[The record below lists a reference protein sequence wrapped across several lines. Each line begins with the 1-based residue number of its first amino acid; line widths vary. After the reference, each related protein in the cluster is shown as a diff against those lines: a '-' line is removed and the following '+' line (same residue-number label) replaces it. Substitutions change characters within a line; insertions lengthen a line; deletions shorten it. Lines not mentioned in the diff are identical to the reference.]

1 MTMTKEQKDLLI
13 QDLCGRLPYGVKCTS
28 GVDDAILIVNGI
40 NPDCCGAS
48 EVQVTYERSGINFDS
63 TISAIRPYLFP
74 MSSITEEQEE
84 ELKNI
89 YYSFDGMFQYTERIF
104 DRIPFSKMKYFPYQ
118 IEEFFN
124 KNHIDYRGLIP
135 LGLANDA
142 TGLNIY

>member
-1 MTMTKEQKDLLI
+1 MTQEDKELLLKDI
-13 QDLCGRLPYGVKCTS
+13 CARLPYDVKVSCNDK
-28 GVDDAILIVNGI
+28 VYNFNGI
-40 NPDCCGAS
+40 QYFNICTLTDDNENNAF
-48 EVQVTYERSGINFDS
+48 TTAGIKY
-63 TISAIRPYLFP
+63 IKPYLFP
-74 MSSITEEQEE
+74 MSSMTEEQEE

-89 YYSFDGMFQYTERIF
+89 YYSFNGMFHYTERIF

-135 LGLANDA
+135 KGLANDA